1 MPGKEEEEPGGQRES
16 IFRRRKLYQTLSV
29 GPVRDSAVT
38 KKNYSILIS
47 TSNVMGST
55 CNQYYSNNDSIQM
68 TIIYCNQVTSD

>member
-1 MPGKEEEEPGGQRES
+1 MPGKEEEEPGGQREN
-16 IFRRRKLYQTLSV
+16 IFRRKLYQTLSV
-29 GPVRDSAVT
+29 GQVRDSAVT